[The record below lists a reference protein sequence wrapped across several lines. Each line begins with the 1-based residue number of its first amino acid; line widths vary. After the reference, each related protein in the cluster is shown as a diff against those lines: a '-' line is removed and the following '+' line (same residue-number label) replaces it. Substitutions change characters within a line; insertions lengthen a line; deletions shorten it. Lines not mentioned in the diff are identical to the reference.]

1 MGKKNAERRTKIIR
15 VRMTETEYKDL
26 MFRVEKSGL
35 TLAEFIRRCASGR
48 KIISRVEQNLVNELR
63 RQGGLMKL
71 IHNESGGAYSEKT
84 AAAIEEMRS
93 VVRALTAE
101 VNHR

>member
-1 MGKKNAERRTKIIR
+1 MSRKVVEPRTKIIR
-15 VRMTETEYKDL
+15 VRLTETEYNNL
-26 MFRVEKSGL
+26 IHQVEKSGL

-71 IHNESGGAYSEKT
+71 IHNESGGVYSEKT